1 MKNPKTEGVRM
12 SRKIETHYLL
22 SDRDLLK
29 IENLIDALNL
39 AVMEICDCRKVHAPE
54 NDEQLAVE
62 SFNAHVEMVHEEAR
76 LRLGK
81 TGTHSGDF

>member
-1 MKNPKTEGVRM
+1 M
-12 SRKIETHYLL
+12 SPRIETHHLL

-39 AVMEICDCRKVHAPE
+39 AVMEICECRKLHEPE

-62 SFNAHVEMVHEEAR
+62 SFNAHVQLVHEEAR
-76 LRLGK
+76 LRHETPGSY
-81 TGTHSGDF
+81 GGDF